1 MFFYGWRGIF
11 LDIENRVE
19 HQNKIKRPAGTGR
32 FVLCLAFTGLSQT
45 PIIIITTVLFY
56 SLLSII
62 LLYLRFD
69 LNQRLFLVKSK
80 LNTKSKTEHPLF
92 TGRFFLFVVNSIF

>member
-62 LLYLRFD
+62 LLYPPKGVCESRT
-69 LNQRLFLVKSK
+69 RV
-80 LNTKSKTEHPLF
+80 
-92 TGRFFLFVVNSIF
+92 GSIDVFPFIIV